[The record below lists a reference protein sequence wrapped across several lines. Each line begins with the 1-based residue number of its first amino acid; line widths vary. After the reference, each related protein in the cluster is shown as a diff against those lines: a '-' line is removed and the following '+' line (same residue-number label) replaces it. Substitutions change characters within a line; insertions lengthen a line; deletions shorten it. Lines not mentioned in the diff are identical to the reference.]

1 MKKVL
6 IGATRSK
13 GSIPTEDKKEI
24 VFDNIV
30 LSFADYQGPNAYFQL
45 AKEPDRVKIRTS
57 DFEDITGVKPGAF
70 LAHLSDYIFKKAKIG
85 MILNEYDKAEVSFIR
100 FDTQQCFQAF
110 NAEIEKAPR
119 RTLSEEEL
127 GFGPDGELLEEE
139 GIPFTFAEDADGNI
153 RVDSTTG
160 EVAPDF
166 DI

>member
-30 LSFADYQGPNAYFQL
+30 LSFADYQGPNSYFQL
-45 AKEPDRVKIRTS
+45 SKEPDRVKIRTS
-57 DFEDITGVKPGAF
+57 DFEDITGVKPGVF
-70 LAHLSDYIFKKAKIG
+70 LSRLSDFIFKKAKIG
-85 MILNEYDKAEVSFIR
+85 MMLNDYDKAEVTYIR
-100 FDTQQCFQAF
+100 FDQQQCFQAF
-110 NAEIEKAPR
+110 NADTERAPR
-119 RTLSEEEL
+119 KTLSEEDL

-139 GIPFTFAEDADGNI
+139 GMPFTFAEDADGNL
-153 RVDSTTG
+153 RVDTTTG

-166 DI
+166 EI